1 MSENL
6 NCKELTLEVKRLRE
20 ELLSLTQ
27 SKNDLLTYKQQLD
40 AIMDNAPVEVI
51 LKDREGRYIRVNKQ
65 FETLF
70 RVKNENLVGMFPAI
84 TNDPRLTASSRDHD
98 LSVLDLGKVE
108 WREEVVKANYK
119 DQSRT
124 VLTIKFPVF
133 NSDGEVDGLG
143 AIVTDI
149 TKSAEVEKQLRKSN
163 ALFIQAEQFSKLGH
177 WEWDEIVGRYI
188 TCSGQYASIFG
199 MTVEHLIESIKSLKE
214 DQFRVCEED
223 RERYRQALSVARELK
238 QRWEIEY
245 RCLNNEGTWIYLREI
260 GEPVLNDLGVVIKTV
275 GMIQDITEIRQ
286 VEEELQRSHT
296 LYHQAENMGNMG
308 HFCWDLVKDKLTSC
322 SAQFARIHGMTVSE
336 AFDYFINA
344 DVAVEVV
351 HPDDRELFLQGTG
364 SYNGPGNKNDIE
376 YRISVLGKTR
386 HLYVRREVAV
396 DINGVP
402 LQAFGI
408 VQDITAIKEK
418 EFALTQATKEA
429 SEAVEANLT
438 KSQFLAA
445 MSHEIRTPMAGVIGM
460 SDLLLD
466 SNLSPQ
472 QLDWAASIKSSGS
485 NLMSILNEI
494 LDQSKLEAGMF
505 ETSPS
510 DFHFRSFIHDHIHLF
525 DHSIALKGLTLNI
538 NLDDDLPEAICAD
551 SMRIA
556 QVLSNFLS
564 NALKFTN
571 TGCIEVT
578 VKLEPNGQDEL
589 QLRFT
594 VTDSGI
600 GLTEEEKNRVFNA
613 FTQAD
618 SSTSRTYGG
627 TGLGLSISK
636 QLVELMGGQIGVES
650 TKDKGSSFWFTVYC
664 QPVQEEVV
672 ATDRTIAP
680 EKWVAS
686 RPLNILVAE
695 DNDVNQYLIQKILND
710 LDHSVEIAKDGQCAI
725 ALFNAHDFDVIL
737 MDVRMPLMDGIEAT
751 ASIRAMDGPKSN
763 IPIIALTADIS
774 TGNTTEYMTA
784 GMNDICVK
792 PIELPLLLKSINNS
806 LGEEIHT
813 SMSRMIAPAVSQ
825 QPVNLSTSDEE
836 NGEVVSFSQV
846 LLQVVSIVDQM
857 AQQNKRVENPSSM
870 LAAIRKDAFEKLLK
884 MYEDGL
890 EVQCDD
896 FMKVISDLSNTPKDS
911 ALKAKAIELVH
922 IIKGGGTQFGYPL
935 ITTIATSADQIL
947 NDKESVTPGKI
958 ELLNNQA
965 KALKLVST
973 KKIVGD
979 DGKLGQMLLHGLE
992 RLRRQFI

>member
-1 MSENL
+1 MTEN
-6 NCKELTLEVKRLRE
+6 
-20 ELLSLTQ
+20 
-27 SKNDLLTYKQQLD
+27 
-40 AIMDNAPVEVI
+40 
-51 LKDREGRYIRVNKQ
+51 
-65 FETLF
+65 
-70 RVKNENLVGMFPAI
+70 
-84 TNDPRLTASSRDHD
+84 SS
-98 LSVLDLGKVE
+98 
-108 WREEVVKANYK
+108 
-119 DQSRT
+119 
-124 VLTIKFPVF
+124 
-133 NSDGEVDGLG
+133 
-143 AIVTDI
+143 
-149 TKSAEVEKQLRKSN
+149 
-163 ALFIQAEQFSKLGH
+163 
-177 WEWDEIVGRYI
+177 
-188 TCSGQYASIFG
+188 
-199 MTVEHLIESIKSLKE
+199 
-214 DQFRVCEED
+214 
-223 RERYRQALSVARELK
+223 
-238 QRWEIEY
+238 
-245 RCLNNEGTWIYLREI
+245 
-260 GEPVLNDLGVVIKTV
+260 
-275 GMIQDITEIRQ
+275 
-286 VEEELQRSHT
+286 
-296 LYHQAENMGNMG
+296 
-308 HFCWDLVKDKLTSC
+308 
-322 SAQFARIHGMTVSE
+322 
-336 AFDYFINA
+336 
-344 DVAVEVV
+344 
-351 HPDDRELFLQGTG
+351 LQGTG

-510 DFHFRSFIHDHIHLF
+510 DFHFRSFIHDNIHLF

-650 TKDKGSSFWFTVYC
+650 TKDKGSSFWFTVYGLLPAC
-664 QPVQEEVV
+664 
-672 ATDRTIAP
+672 TRR
-680 EKWVAS
+680 S
-686 RPLNILVAE
+686 
-695 DNDVNQYLIQKILND
+695 
-710 LDHSVEIAKDGQCAI
+710 G
-725 ALFNAHDFDVIL
+725 
-737 MDVRMPLMDGIEAT
+737 
-751 ASIRAMDGPKSN
+751 SN
-763 IPIIALTADIS
+763 
-774 TGNTTEYMTA
+774 
-784 GMNDICVK
+784 
-792 PIELPLLLKSINNS
+792 
-806 LGEEIHT
+806 
-813 SMSRMIAPAVSQ
+813 R
-825 QPVNLSTSDEE
+825 
-836 NGEVVSFSQV
+836 
-846 LLQVVSIVDQM
+846 
-857 AQQNKRVENPSSM
+857 
-870 LAAIRKDAFEKLLK
+870 
-884 MYEDGL
+884 
-890 EVQCDD
+890 
-896 FMKVISDLSNTPKDS
+896 
-911 ALKAKAIELVH
+911 
-922 IIKGGGTQFGYPL
+922 
-935 ITTIATSADQIL
+935 
-947 NDKESVTPGKI
+947 
-958 ELLNNQA
+958 
-965 KALKLVST
+965 
-973 KKIVGD
+973 
-979 DGKLGQMLLHGLE
+979 
-992 RLRRQFI
+992 